1 MADSP
6 GNEVPTKVET
16 IDSKEFAKRRGLP
29 LTWVQ
34 NHTRRHCADPIPHV
48 KLGAL
53 VRFEWGSDE
62 LEQWWDRH
70 RKHGAG
76 DAAPQNPEG
85 PSLLPPRK
93 LARGV
98 LPGSAGRERGAQLAE
113 SVIRNRAA

>member
-1 MADSP
+1 MADTP
-6 GNEVPTKVET
+6 IAGKQEVET

-34 NHTRRHCADPIPHV
+34 NHTRRHCSDPIPHV
-48 KLGAL
+48 KLGHL

-62 LEQWWDRH
+62 LEQWWDKH

-76 DAAPQNPEG
+76 GTAAQDTEEASVPEA
-85 PSLLPPRK
+85 RK

-98 LPGSAGRERGAQLAE
+98 LPGSAGRERGARLAAD
-113 SVIRNRAA
+113 ILKPRAA